1 MLKFKSKYLLALLVI
16 KVILN
21 LVSKVVVFEV
31 YPIDTISL
39 WNQTIEQTMTKGS
52 DMYTIEANGVEALG
66 SKVYFSLETIEQ

>member
-52 DMYTIEANGVEALG
+52 DMYTIEANGVEPLG

>member
-1 MLKFKSKYLLALLVI
+1 MLKFKSKYLLALLGI

-21 LVSKVVVFEV
+21 LVSKVMVFEV

-52 DMYTIEANGVEALG
+52 DIYTIEVNGVGPWVL
-66 SKVYFSLETIEQ
+66 KYTFH